1 MSKEV
6 HQIIEKLNNFSTFM
20 VIGSLVVMVWARIK
34 SEGLPKLPDW
44 KIIRFIREHTATEF

>member
-1 MSKEV
+1 MSNEV